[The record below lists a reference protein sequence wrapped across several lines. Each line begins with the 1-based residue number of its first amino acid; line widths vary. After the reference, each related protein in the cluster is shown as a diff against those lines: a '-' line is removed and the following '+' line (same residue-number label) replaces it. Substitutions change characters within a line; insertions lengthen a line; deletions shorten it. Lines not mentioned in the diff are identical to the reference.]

1 MENVA
6 EAWVQA
12 ATWASCTSPT
22 SSSGA
27 NSAAATKPSSTIDS
41 VFPGRLL
48 PRWDMQHHQQSL
60 QLSSRFHWAAL
71 RNLSRRATAKATTST
86 TNRP

>member
-22 SSSGA
+22 TSSGA
-27 NSAAATKPSSTIDS
+27 KSTATAKTSSTIDS
-41 VFPGRLL
+41 VFPRWLL
-48 PRWDMQHHQQSL
+48 PRRDMQQHQQSL
-60 QLSSRFHWAAL
+60 QLPSRFHWGAL
-71 RNLSRRATAKATTST
+71 RNLSSRATAKAATTST
-86 TNRP
+86 NRP